1 MSSSVAINSL
11 STPVPATN
19 STHSHDQIETSYDGS
34 NVVFRLLRLETWGP
48 ALMNLGYYR
57 FPGPLA
63 FLNWLANLELA
74 QRRLVMKAIDLLAV
88 RPSHRILDIACG
100 RGKSSFILQCMHPD
114 TQVVGIDV
122 LPRNV
127 QVAQTLFDQVTN
139 LSYRTG
145 NAERLDFPSGSFE
158 GVMCIEAAFH
168 FPDRSEFLREA
179 FRVLK
184 PGGRLVVVDFVW
196 KDHVDQSH
204 KDDPRTRL
212 VRQVW
217 QWDDFYYASD
227 YEAAARSAGFQQL
240 SVTDWSY
247 SVLDPVQSL
256 FDCLARLGN
265 NPLGRAFLCWRNP
278 LYRSFSSSDWKE
290 VTRAAEAH
298 RYLRQQSCY
307 VALTFQKPAIA
318 VPTITN

>member
-1 MSSSVAINSL
+1 MSSTISISSVSSPVAPTS
-11 STPVPATN
+11 STLCE
-19 STHSHDQIETSYDGS
+19 DQIQTSYDGS

-57 FPGPLA
+57 FPWPLA
-63 FLNWLANLELA
+63 FLNWVGNLELA
-74 QRRLVMKAIDLLAV
+74 QRRLVMKAIELLQV
-88 RPSHRILDIACG
+88 RSKNRILDIACG
-100 RGKSSFILQCMHPD
+100 RGKSSFILHCMHPD
-114 TQVVGIDV
+114 TNVVGIDV

-127 QVAQTLFDQVTN
+127 QVAQTLFDQVCN

-145 NAERLDFPSGSFE
+145 NAEQLDFPIDTFE

-168 FPDRSEFLREA
+168 FPDRARFLREA

-204 KDDPRTRL
+204 KNDPRTRL

-217 QWDDFYYASD
+217 QWDDFYYARD
-227 YEAAARSAGFQQL
+227 YEAAARSAGFQQV

-247 SVLDPVQSL
+247 SVLDPIQSL
-256 FDCLARLGN
+256 FDCLATLGN
-265 NPLGRAFLCWRNP
+265 NSLGRAFLCWRNP
-278 LYRSFSSSDWKE
+278 LYRSFSSSDWQE
-290 VTRAAEAH
+290 VTRAADAH
-298 RYLRQQSCY
+298 RYLRQQSRY
-307 VALTFQKPAIA
+307 VALTFQKPRD
-318 VPTITN
+318 TELG